1 MEVKVVYGKG
11 HLSVEI
17 PDKNLSGI
25 YRKKKM
31 PRVVD
36 ATLAVK
42 ASLSAPIGSP
52 PLNEIAKGKK
62 SACIVVNDI
71 TRPVP
76 NSLLLPHIINE
87 LLDAGVPKE
96 NIVIL
101 NATGTHRPNLG
112 DEIAELIGAQ
122 TAGEYSFINHDCHD
136 SAAHRKIGVT
146 AAGTEVFIDK
156 RYLDADVK
164 VLTGLIE
171 PHFMAGYSGGR
182 KAICPGIA
190 AIETVR
196 SIHSPYF
203 MEMPNATNCVVEDN
217 PLHRE
222 LTEIAKMAGVDFIVN
237 VVIDEE
243 RAVCGVFS
251 GHFDDAH
258 REGVRFAMQY
268 DMVEASEA
276 ADIVITS
283 SAGYPLDKTY
293 YQTVK
298 GVVGALNVV
307 KKGGTIICASECSE
321 GMGNDTLVDCLRKYG
336 EMGDIK
342 AFIDYISKPENFKP
356 DQWQV
361 EKLLEALR
369 KADVVIVTGGLSKE
383 QQALAQV
390 PVRPTL
396 QAALEE
402 ALALHGKDARIA
414 VIPEGPYVIPCC
426 DKCNM

>member
-1 MEVKVVYGKG
+1 MEVRVAYGKG
-11 HLSVEI
+11 HLSIEV
-17 PDKNLSGI
+17 PDINLSAI

-31 PRVVD
+31 PRAAD
-36 ATLAVK
+36 AALAVK
-42 ASLSAPIGSP
+42 ESLAAPIGSSR
-52 PLNEIAKGKK
+52 LREIAKGKK
-62 SACIVVNDI
+62 SACIIVNDI

-76 NSLLLPHIINE
+76 NGLLLPYIIDE
-87 LLDAGVPKE
+87 LLDAGVPKSD
-96 NIVIL
+96 IIIL
-101 NATGTHRPNLG
+101 NATGTHRPNTG
-112 DEIAELIGAQ
+112 DEITELIGAK
-122 TAGEYSFINHDCHD
+122 TAGEYAFINHYCHD
-136 SAAHRKIGVT
+136 VAAHRKIGVT

-156 RYLDADVK
+156 RYLDAEVK
-164 VLTGLIE
+164 ILTGLIE

-196 SIHSPYF
+196 SIHSPFF
-203 MEMPNATNCVVEDN
+203 MEMPNATNCVVGDN

-222 LTEIAKMAGVDFIVN
+222 LTEIARMAGVDFIVN

-251 GHFDDAH
+251 GHFEDAH
-258 REGVRFAMQY
+258 REGISFAMQY
-268 DMVEASEA
+268 DMVAATEA

-307 KKGGTIICASECSE
+307 RRGGTIICASECSE
-321 GMGNDTLVDCLRKYG
+321 GMGNDTFVDCLREY
-336 EMGDIK
+336 GDIGD
-342 AFIDYISKPENFKP
+342 ADAYVEYISKPENFKP

-369 KADVVIVTGGLSKE
+369 KAEVVVVSDGLSKE

-396 QAALEE
+396 EAALEE
-402 ALALHGKDARIA
+402 ALARHGKDARVA
-414 VIPEGPYVIPCC
+414 VIPEGPYVIPCR
-426 DKCNM
+426 KE